1 MRLAGVIWCRSDEE
15 ESNVNVDLFSKLV
28 STPGISGREERIRKV
43 VREEVEPLVDDLSVD
58 SLGNLSAFRR
68 GRGPRLMLAAHMDSI
83 GFLVSHIDDDGF
95 IRISPIGGFDP
106 RTLVMQRVLVQGR
119 KDFVGLLAPAT
130 KPIHILTEED
140 RKRPLKL
147 EDLFIDLMLEPAEVK
162 ANISIGDPVSMLR
175 EPFVTDRS
183 ITAPYL
189 DDRLGVYVLIES
201 LRKARDTK
209 VAVSAVFSVQ
219 EEVGLRGA
227 TTSAFGA
234 EPEVGVALDV
244 TIAADLPGADK
255 SQQVSAL
262 GKGVAIGVMDASAIS
277 DPRLVARFK
286 ELASASQID
295 HQMEILPR
303 GGTDAGAIQMS
314 RAGVPVITIS
324 IPVRYVHTVNETALI
339 SDVDATV
346 ELVSK
351 FLDTA
356 HELELSW

>member
-1 MRLAGVIWCRSDEE
+1 MNIE
-15 ESNVNVDLFSKLV
+15 LFSKLV

-43 VREEVEPLVDDLSVD
+43 VRAEVEPLVDEISVD
-58 SLGNLSAFRR
+58 SLGNLTAFRK
-68 GRGPRLMLAAHMDSI
+68 GRGPRLMLAAHVDSI

-95 IRISPIGGFDP
+95 IRVSPIGGFDP

-119 KDFVGLLAPAT
+119 KDYVGLLSPVS
-130 KPIHILTEED
+130 KPIHLLSEED

-147 EDLFIDLMLEPAEVK
+147 EDLFIDLMLEPDEVK
-162 ANISIGDPVSMLR
+162 ANVSVGDPVSMLR
-175 EPFVTDRS
+175 EPLVTDKS

-209 VAVSAVFSVQ
+209 VALSAVFSVQ

-227 TTSAFGA
+227 ATSAFGA
-234 EPEVGVALDV
+234 EPEVGIAIDV
-244 TIAADLPGADK
+244 TIAGDLPGADK

-286 ELASASQID
+286 ELATESQIA
-295 HQMEILPR
+295 HQMEILPQ

-339 SDVDATV
+339 SDIDATV
-346 ELVSK
+346 ELMGK
-351 FLDTA
+351 FLETA
-356 HELELSW
+356 HELELTW